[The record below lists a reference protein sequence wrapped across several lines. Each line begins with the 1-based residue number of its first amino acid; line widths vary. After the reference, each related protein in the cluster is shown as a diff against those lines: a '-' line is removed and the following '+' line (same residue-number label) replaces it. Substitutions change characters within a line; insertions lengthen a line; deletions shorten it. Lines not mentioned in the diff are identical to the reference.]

1 MAEENAIAGAEP
13 DFVRPEIH
21 SIKVTDI
28 KDILSKGIDDFSAHP
43 THRLFLTIIYPFVA
57 VFAIRLGLGYEI
69 LPLIFPMIAG
79 FALVGPFAAIGMY
92 GLSRRHETHPAAT
105 WKGARDAFQDV
116 SLPSLIA
123 MGAILTVLFFI
134 WLFAAEIIYTAIFG
148 DMSPDSV
155 MGFANELLMTERG
168 WTLIIVGHTVGLI
181 FAVMVLAI
189 SVISFPMLV
198 DRNVGIFNAIETSV
212 RAVVANPLTMAVWGI
227 VVAGAII
234 IGTVPFFIGLC
245 VVFPVLGHA
254 TWHLYRKVVV
264 Y

>member
-13 DFVRPEIH
+13 EVVRPEIRN
-21 SIKVTDI
+21 IKVLDL
-28 KDILSKGIDDFSAHP
+28 KEVLSSGIDDFSAHP

-79 FALVGPFAAIGMY
+79 FALIGPFGAIGMY

-105 WKGARDAFQDV
+105 WKGARDAFGDV
-116 SLPSLIA
+116 SVSSLLG
-123 MGAILTVLFFI
+123 MGMILTVIFFI
-134 WLFAAEIIYTAIFG
+134 WLFSAEAIYTAIFG
-148 DMSPDSV
+148 DATPTSLLA
-155 MGFANELLMTERG
+155 FANELLMTDRG
-168 WTLIIVGHTVGLI
+168 WTLIIVGNTVGLI
-181 FAVMVLAI
+181 FAVFVLSI

-198 DRNVGIFNAIETSV
+198 DRNVGIFVAIETSV
-212 RAVVANPLTMAVWGI
+212 RAVIANPVTMFIWGG

-234 IGTVPFFIGLC
+234 VGTVPFFIGLC

-254 TWHLYRKVVV
+254 TWHLYRKVVA